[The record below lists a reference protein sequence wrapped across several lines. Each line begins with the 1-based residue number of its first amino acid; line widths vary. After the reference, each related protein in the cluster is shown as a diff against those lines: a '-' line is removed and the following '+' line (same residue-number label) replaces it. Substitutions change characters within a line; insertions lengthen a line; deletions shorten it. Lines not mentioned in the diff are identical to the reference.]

1 MKAREPFPILY
12 ARDVE
17 RSAAFYREAFGFEE
31 TFRWPKEGPARFVF
45 ARLEPLGIGIG
56 TADGENVHGNP
67 IVPGSGAFEPCLY
80 VDDIEA
86 ACERLRQLGAK
97 ELLRP
102 VRVRGAS
109 PAHISPR
116 SGRSRIRA
124 KAQLSPG

>member
-31 TFRWPKEGPARFVF
+31 TFRWPKE
-45 ARLEPLGIGIG
+45 
-56 TADGENVHGNP
+56 
-67 IVPGSGAFEPCLY
+67 SQ
-80 VDDIEA
+80 
-86 ACERLRQLGAK
+86 CERSGTGCRRINAGGDAK
-97 ELLRP
+97 RHRPRTTTLANCRP